1 MAGFQALFVAQ
12 MLQPVNELS
21 DDDAPAE
28 TPMAKPASNR
38 KLQPT
43 PKSSPKTPKGKSVAS
58 PKTPKSKSVAS
69 PKTTAGSSSR
79 PSALKR
85 PAAAL
90 STIPEDREV
99 PEDPEEDKPLKKPAA
114 KSTRKEPQVLKC
126 FYKNTGQWGI
136 KFGGKQLMSVPG
148 MHLIIRSRKSLNHH
162 TPSYS
167 IYHFLILGKY
177 LAWHATGKGSR
188 DRGLSELFSKQSFQ
202 TPCD

>member
-12 MLQPVNELS
+12 VLQPVNELS

-90 STIPEDREV
+90 STIP
-99 PEDPEEDKPLKKPAA
+99 
-114 KSTRKEPQVLKC
+114 
-126 FYKNTGQWGI
+126 
-136 KFGGKQLMSVPG
+136 
-148 MHLIIRSRKSLNHH
+148 
-162 TPSYS
+162 
-167 IYHFLILGKY
+167 
-177 LAWHATGKGSR
+177 
-188 DRGLSELFSKQSFQ
+188 
-202 TPCD
+202 